1 MTRLPR
7 DKKHP
12 QRPCE
17 LFAELILAPALL
29 LPDKSTMLQRIDHL
43 GLAVHSLEDS
53 IPYYEKALGLKCEHI
68 EEVPSQKVRT
78 AFFHVGETHLEL
90 LEPTSPESPIAKF
103 LEKNPHGGVHHI
115 AFATDNIEGQL
126 AQAKD
131 AGCQLIHE
139 KPFEG
144 AARKLVAFLHPKST
158 QGVLTEFCAP
168 LEARK

>member
-1 MTRLPR
+1 
-7 DKKHP
+7 
-12 QRPCE
+12 
-17 LFAELILAPALL
+17 
-29 LPDKSTMLQRIDHL
+29 MLQRIDHL
-43 GLAVHSLEDS
+43 GIAVRSLEDS

-68 EEVPSQKVRT
+68 EEVASQKVRT

-103 LEKNPHGGVHHI
+103 LEKNPHGVHHV
-115 AFATDNIEGQL
+115 AFATDDIDAQL
-126 AQAKD
+126 AQAKN

-144 AARKLVAFLHPKST
+144 AANKLVAFLHPKST

-168 LEARK
+168 LEAHQ